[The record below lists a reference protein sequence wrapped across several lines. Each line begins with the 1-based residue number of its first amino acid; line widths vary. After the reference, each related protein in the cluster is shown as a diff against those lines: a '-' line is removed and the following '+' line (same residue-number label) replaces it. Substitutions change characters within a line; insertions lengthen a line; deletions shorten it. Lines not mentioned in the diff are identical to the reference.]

1 MIALLSVETMEDN
14 NYYRYFFLLL
24 KLLSLALHFPSLCF
38 SFDKKRSDLMYI
50 SNASESITH
59 SHSLPS
65 LLYINKQ
72 ICHPA
77 DSSIIDLFKNCF
89 SSVEFRYFRTRI

>member
-1 MIALLSVETMEDN
+1 MIALLSAETVEAN
-14 NYYRYFFLLL
+14 NYYSYIFVV
-24 KLLSLALHFPSLCF
+24 KTSLSRSQFTDLCF

-50 SNASESITH
+50 GSTSESITH

-72 ICHPA
+72 MCHPA
-77 DSSIIDLFKNCF
+77 DCSIIDLFKNCF
-89 SSVEFRYFRTRI
+89 SSV